1 MLSFDYNSQ
10 SGEYEA
16 EYKGLMIKAVN
27 DPHAGNPWDDWDGS
41 TPLVVSYGRDSLR
54 SYSREAGF
62 DLLKPFRSHGIPDA
76 LLRRHMPAICAAFS
90 EFDVYSCFIGS
101 KVASFSDWLASET
114 KDRTLRG
121 DSMTE
126 HKRDLLQECLD
137 GMRDSDRLEAL
148 QSIYQAIGWQALCTC
163 STGYSQ
169 GDYAELLLVA
179 TPAFVKST
187 GAPALKNAAY
197 WREDM
202 KAAAELYGAWAW
214 GNVYGYVIASDSDDH
229 MDSCWGYYG
238 TDFEASGL
246 AESAINAADC
256 LLKVAQYKREQCLA
270 RLIRNRVPLDKRPA
284 MLASATAVQS

>member
-1 MLSFDYNSQ
+1 MKLSFNFNDSTQ
-10 SGEYEA
+10 ESEA
-16 EYKGLMIKAVN
+16 SYRGLLIKAVQ

-62 DLLKPFRSHGIPDA
+62 DLLKPFSSHGIPDA
-76 LLRRHMPAICAAFS
+76 LLRRHMPAICAAF
-90 EFDVYSCFIGS
+90 EPFDIYSSWGS
-101 KVASFSDWLASET
+101 KVATFSDWLASEA

-126 HKRDLLQECLD
+126 HKRDLLQEALD
-137 GMRDSDRLEAL
+137 GMRDRDRLSAL
-148 QSIYQAIGWQALCTC
+148 QSIYQAIGWQALCTS

-214 GNVYGYVIASDSDDH
+214 GNVYGYVIDQDGETL
-229 MDSCWGYYG
+229 DSCWGYYG
-238 TDFEASGL
+238 TDFEANGL
-246 AESAINAADC
+246 ADSAMNAADC

-270 RLIRNRVPLDKRPA
+270 RLIKNRVPLDKRPA
-284 MLASATAVQS
+284 LLAVAQAVQS